1 MEREDAVVLII
12 AAYRRCSRMV
22 ASLDSANN
30 QLSNISYAT
39 TSLEIAF
46 NGFYAQ
52 LDDNLAESP
61 KLAQ

>member
-1 MEREDAVVLII
+1 
-12 AAYRRCSRMV
+12 MV

>member
-1 MEREDAVVLII
+1 MQSNGGKPWFRQQ
-12 AAYRRCSRMV
+12 ST
-22 ASLDSANN
+22 ANM
-30 QLSNISYAT
+30 SYAAT
-39 TSLEIAF
+39 LLEIAF